1 MPCTLCDG
9 QQISVEQL
17 QQHGYVWFAL
27 QVNVW
32 CVKFFSAWQTEST
45 FVPSHSVSCSYL
57 TITQYTYK
65 ENISH

>member
-1 MPCTLCDG
+1 MLCTLCDG
-9 QQISVEQL
+9 RQTGVEQL

-32 CVKFFSAWQTEST
+32 FVEFFSAWQTEST
-45 FVPSHSVSCSYL
+45 FVPSHSVLCSYL